1 MENLLRFNLLMLQIL
16 LFSVLY
22 LFLDDSHF
30 SGINTLEEMI
40 RTELIQRKIDPI
52 IEKEVAENFENSENP
67 ENPEKEIE
75 KTAEKITKNLEKNEV
90 IESLTKPSLFEQFFK
105 RLYFS
110 FVTGTTLGYG
120 DIFPNSTICKTI
132 TIIQLVTT
140 ILLLIV

>member
-1 MENLLRFNLLMLQIL
+1 MKNLLRFNLLMLQIV

-40 RTELIQRKIDPI
+40 GTELIQRKIDPI

-67 ENPEKEIE
+67 EKEIE
-75 KTAEKITKNLEKNEV
+75 KTAEKITKSLEKNEV
-90 IESLTKPSLFEQFFK
+90 IESMTKPSLFDQFFK

-140 ILLLIV
+140 ILLLIA

>member
-1 MENLLRFNLLMLQIL
+1 MKNLLRFNLLMLQIV

-67 ENPEKEIE
+67 EKEIE
-75 KTAEKITKNLEKNEV
+75 KTAEKITKSLEKNEV
-90 IESLTKPSLFEQFFK
+90 IESMTKPSLFDQFFK

-140 ILLLIV
+140 ILLLIA

>member
-1 MENLLRFNLLMLQIL
+1 MENLLRFNLLMLQIV

-67 ENPEKEIE
+67 EKEIE

-90 IESLTKPSLFEQFFK
+90 IESLTKPSLFDQFFK

-140 ILLLIV
+140 ILLLIA

>member
-67 ENPEKEIE
+67 EKEIE

-90 IESLTKPSLFEQFFK
+90 IESLTKPSLFDQFFK

>member
-52 IEKEVAENFENSENP
+52 IEKEVAENFENS